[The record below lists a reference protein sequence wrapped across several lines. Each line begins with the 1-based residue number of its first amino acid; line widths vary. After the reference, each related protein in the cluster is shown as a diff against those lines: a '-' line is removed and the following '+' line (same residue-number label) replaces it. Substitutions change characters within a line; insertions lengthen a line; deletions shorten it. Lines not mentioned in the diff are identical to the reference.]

1 MLFEK
6 IKKRTEILLLQ
17 FGDLLRT
24 IITIPST
31 TLTLY
36 REDNLFQFLNKI
48 THEGLKNRKR
58 LRWGC
63 SIIMVSGMP
72 IVVDEKY
79 LQKMEDDYNVKKDKG
94 GAGSIKTF

>member
-1 MLFEK
+1 MFEK
-6 IKKRTEILLLQ
+6 IKKKTETLLLR
-17 FGDLLRT
+17 FGDLLKR

-48 THEGLKNRKR
+48 TLEGLKNRKR
-58 LRWGC
+58 LGWGC

-79 LQKMEDDYNVKKDKG
+79 LQKMEDEYNAKENKG
-94 GAGSIKTF
+94 GTGSIITF